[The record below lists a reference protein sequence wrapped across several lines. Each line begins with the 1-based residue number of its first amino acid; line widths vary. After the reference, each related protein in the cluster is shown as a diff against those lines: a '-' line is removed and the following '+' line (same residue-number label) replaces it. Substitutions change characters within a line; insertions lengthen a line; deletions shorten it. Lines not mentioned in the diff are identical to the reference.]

1 MENEDI
7 RRIYLGCVET
17 ALRSENPDIP
27 GLRISA
33 QSHYGPKVKLA
44 FIQIFGADDNR
55 ERRRML
61 RRHATELLEHL
72 GIDVRLDT
80 GRDVYD
86 ATPNRPGSAHERL
99 QKMGRLRHAL
109 ETNRREEGP

>member
-1 MENEDI
+1 MENEEV

-17 ALRSENPDIP
+17 ALRGENPDLP

-33 QSHYGPKVKLA
+33 QSHYGPKVELA

-61 RRHATELLEHL
+61 RRHATEFLARL
-72 GIDVRLDT
+72 GIEVRLDT

-86 ATPNRPGSAHERL
+86 VTPSRRGSAHECL
-99 QKMGRLRHAL
+99 QMMCQLRHAL
-109 ETNRREEGP
+109 ETSRREEGP